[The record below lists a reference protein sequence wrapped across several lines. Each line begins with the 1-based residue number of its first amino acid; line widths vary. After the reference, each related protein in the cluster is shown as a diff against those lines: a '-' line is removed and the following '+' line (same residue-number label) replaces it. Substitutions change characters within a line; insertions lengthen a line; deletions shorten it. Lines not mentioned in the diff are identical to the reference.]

1 MSEAPRTAVMANAAS
16 ALAVSHLHVA
26 RDGRVLVDD
35 VSLEVKPL
43 EIHGLVGPSGSG
55 KTTILEAIAGLVP
68 ASGDV
73 SIGSVPLER
82 DARRPFVHFAP
93 HVDAAFAADRVRAV
107 LALARRSLAADAG
120 AVDALVQRLEL
131 APLLDERCGRLAR
144 GARKRVQ
151 LAIALMVP
159 AGALLLDEP
168 FDGLDLRQTRT
179 VTALLR
185 TSTNERRSLL
195 VALASASAAEALCD
209 RFTLVASSEQRGARV
224 VGAGQIHELRALA
237 KTHPGAPLEEVLHAL
252 A

>member
-1 MSEAPRTAVMANAAS
+1 MSEAPRTAVMANASS

-26 RDGRVLVDD
+26 KGDSVRVDD

-55 KTTILEAIAGLVP
+55 KTTILEAIAGVWP

-73 SIGSVPLER
+73 RIGSVPLDR
-82 DARRPFVHFAP
+82 DARRPFVHLAP
-93 HVDAAFAADRVRAV
+93 HLDTAFAHDRVRAV
-107 LALARRSLAADAG
+107 LALARRALGADAST
-120 AVDALVQRLEL
+120 VDTLVARLEL
-131 APLLDERCGRLAR
+131 GPHLDERCGWLPR

-151 LAIALMVP
+151 LAVALLVP
-159 AGALLLDEP
+159 RGALLLDEP
-168 FDGLDLRQTRT
+168 FDGLDLRQLRT

-185 TSTNERRSLL
+185 TSTNEHRSLL
-195 VALASASAAEALCD
+195 VALASTSAAEALCD
-209 RFTLVASSEQRGARV
+209 RYTLVASRPGGGARV

-237 KTHPGAPLEEVLHAL
+237 RTHPGASLEEVLHAL